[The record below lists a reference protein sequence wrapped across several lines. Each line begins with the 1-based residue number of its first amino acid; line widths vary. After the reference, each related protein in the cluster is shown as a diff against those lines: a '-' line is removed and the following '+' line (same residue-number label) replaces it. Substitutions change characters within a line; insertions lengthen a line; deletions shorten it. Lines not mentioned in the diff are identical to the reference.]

1 MRHKSVTNDNSVA
14 SSVLSRGLSSIQAS
28 AANRLLSRT
37 REVAGTFSELRQ
49 PSHSI
54 PMGQRIQQLY
64 VEGSFGADIA
74 ALVQALEGLGVSVVK
89 SPPPIAKPCYVIV
102 DIGRRMEQV
111 NNWIDAW
118 YEARAELNVRAT
130 FIGLVTDRDATPVP
144 GVCQIKAWNAVLGVL
159 EALALPPRAISPE
172 TLQHQ
177 RQSSRQ
183 RQANRLIHDLRTLVE
198 LSVLSPEVARGTL
211 MAAWNQVTHYD
222 LKSLLEN
229 LIDEVMKTQSSVRL
243 RDILKRQL
251 TTLED
256 ER

>member
-1 MRHKSVTNDNSVA
+1 
-14 SSVLSRGLSSIQAS
+14 
-28 AANRLLSRT
+28 
-37 REVAGTFSELRQ
+37 
-49 PSHSI
+49 
-54 PMGQRIQQLY
+54 MGQRIQQLY

-102 DIGRRMEQV
+102 DIGRRMERV

-118 YEARAELNVRAT
+118 YEVRAELNVRAT
-130 FIGLVTDRDATPVP
+130 FIGLVTDRDATSVP
-144 GVCQIKAWNAVLGVL
+144 GAYQMKAWNAVLGVL
-159 EALALPPRAISPE
+159 EALALTPRAISIE

-183 RQANRLIHDLRTLVE
+183 RQADRLIHDLRPLVE
-198 LSVLSPEVARGTL
+198 LSTLSPEIARGTL
-211 MAAWNQVTHYD
+211 LASWNQITNCD
-222 LKSLLEN
+222 LKSILEN
-229 LIDEVMKTQSSVRL
+229 LIDEAMKTQSSAQL
-243 RDILKRQL
+243 QDILKRQL